1 MGTRELSSNQRLG
14 SRSRQPRLQNGLH
27 ASSRGWP
34 QSGQRRGLGGALL
47 GMAGSF
53 HLRIGHQP
61 DRPAGA
67 AGQVGDP
74 AGMRLDSIGNGRT
87 RGQLQRAGAD
97 HALRL
102 AQKQGGIG
110 RDRIESHLLDQRW
123 PLAAAH
129 DLEEAERSEEQ
140 KSELQSLMSNSYSV
154 FML

>member
-1 MGTRELSSNQRLG
+1 MTAYVWRISDWSSDVC
-14 SRSRQPRLQNGLH
+14 
-27 ASSRGWP
+27 SSD
-34 QSGQRRGLGGALL
+34 L
-47 GMAGSF
+47 
-53 HLRIGHQP
+53 P

-74 AGMRLDSIGNGRT
+74 AGMLLDSIGNGRT

-129 DLEEAERSEEQ
+129 DLEEAEAVDRRALEGQ
-140 KSELQSLMSNSYSV
+140 IGRAHV
-154 FML
+154 